1 MWTAVIPKG
10 DITMINRIA
19 FSQPNSPFLALKY
32 KDIRSYLLTA
42 AFVMLAV
49 FVPWIF
55 HQFHLAGPT
64 FLPMHIFVLIAGLL
78 FGWRAGLLVG
88 LFTPLVSYF
97 ISGMPTVNILPQVI
111 IEVSAY
117 GFIAGM
123 LREKYHLRPIWS
135 LLGAMVGGRIALLLA
150 ILVTYF
156 IVGQSYSPLGLESN
170 PLASFWSTVK
180 QGWPGIIIQLISI
193 PAIIWLVGKFT
204 TQDMKV
210 KRT

>member
-1 MWTAVIPKG
+1 
-10 DITMINRIA
+10 MINRIA
-19 FSQPNSPFLALKY
+19 FSKPQSLLVALKY
-32 KDIRSYLLTA
+32 KDIWSYLLTA

-49 FVPWIF
+49 FVPWVF

-97 ISGMPTVNILPQVI
+97 VSGLPAINVLPQVV
-111 IEVSAY
+111 IEVTAY
-117 GFIAGM
+117 GLIAGM
-123 LREKYHLRPIWS
+123 LREKYHLRTIWS
-135 LLGAMVGGRIALLLA
+135 LLGAIIGGRMALLLA
-150 ILVTYF
+150 ISLVYF
-156 IVGQSYSPLGLESN
+156 IGGQSYSPLGPEAN

-180 QGWPGIIIQLISI
+180 QGWPGIVIQLISI

-204 TQDMKV
+204 AGNIKGKQE
-210 KRT
+210 

>member
-1 MWTAVIPKG
+1 MT
-10 DITMINRIA
+10 NRIA
-19 FSQPNSPFLALKY
+19 FSKPQSLIAALKY

-49 FVPWIF
+49 FVPWVF

-88 LFTPLVSYF
+88 LFTPVTSYF
-97 ISGMPTVNILPQVI
+97 ISGMPALNVLPQVV

-117 GFIAGM
+117 GLIAGM
-123 LREKYHLRPIWS
+123 LREKYHLRTIWS
-135 LLGAMVGGRIALLLA
+135 LLGAIIGGRMALLLA
-150 ILVTYF
+150 ISLVYF
-156 IVGQSYSPLGLESN
+156 IGGQSYSPLGPEAN

-180 QGWPGIIIQLISI
+180 QGWPGIVIQLISI

-204 TQDMKV
+204 AGNIKGKQE
-210 KRT
+210 

>member
-1 MWTAVIPKG
+1 
-10 DITMINRIA
+10 MINRIA
-19 FSQPNSPFLALKY
+19 FSRPQSLFMALKY
-32 KDIRSYLLTA
+32 KDIRSYILTA

-49 FVPWIF
+49 FVPWVF

-97 ISGMPTVNILPQVI
+97 VSGLPALNVLPQVV

-117 GFIAGM
+117 GLVAGM
-123 LREKYHLRPIWS
+123 LREKYNLRIIWS
-135 LLGAMVGGRIALLLA
+135 LLGAIIGGRMALLLA
-150 ILVTYF
+150 ISIIYF
-156 IVGQSYSPLGLESN
+156 IGGQSYSPLGSEAN

-180 QGWPGIIIQLISI
+180 QGWPGLVIQLAFI
-193 PAIIWLVGKFT
+193 PAIIWLVGKSSVR
-204 TQDMKV
+204 DV
-210 KRT
+210 KSKQA